1 MGLWIDQW
9 MTTHTII
16 LHSTTTTAFPTRRP
30 GRKQGRHVD
39 SEPGACSLATLPA
52 EILASIL
59 SYLAPDDLGRI
70 SGTCRVL
77 YLHSTDDRLW
87 RRHVQ
92 ENVPGQDI
100 TSSHPYTNF
109 RELYSA
115 HDPHWF
121 VPKYKFWFS
130 DTGLPGRIIITRYN
144 QREGTIEGYQLLC
157 QNVNTS
163 FHTWHA
169 PGPSI
174 VSGFSPSL
182 HLHHQL
188 PAFRLSGRPHSTD
201 PANAYESGSSS
212 SSSGSACQDEDTR
225 GRTGFRSE
233 VLMEPSPTSSV
244 KNSFSY
250 ARCLSPD
257 DLAARASPRFPHNH
271 VWPSPL
277 IASDHRVLGAGLAQP
292 MTLRLKDRA
301 RSRREVYDKAFRIHK
316 WLMVQQFEQP
326 IVEAGTFGAHF
337 RSEQAGATPR
347 YFGLPT
353 IAKLGEEV
361 ATYSTLDPA
370 QYTPTATK
378 PFRGIF
384 VGDYGGHGCEFVW
397 INQPDD
403 DPAAE
408 DAFDPASVA
417 RRDGESDDD
426 YAARQRDAQVYRGRL
441 EAVKLT
447 GDVNVPRGEHTFV
460 VDDLGEAGFV
470 REETKDPFTGA
481 RVVKSRAHIANT
493 GFQNDTYADGELFL
507 VTPNLLAHNWLSLGH
522 ISYLMRVD
530 IDKFIVPGDHDAG
543 TSV

>member
-1 MGLWIDQW
+1 MAECSFDRYGPPVS
-9 MTTHTII
+9 I
-16 LHSTTTTAFPTRRP
+16 LHHHP
-30 GRKQGRHVD
+30 GALDEKHGFVNRSMDDNTHDNTPLSDDYGLSDEKNRSKARASD
-39 SEPGACSLATLPA
+39 SEPGACSLAPLPA

-201 PANAYESGSSS
+201 PTNAYESGSSS
-212 SSSGSACQDEDTR
+212 SSSGSACQDEETR

-326 IVEAGTFGAHF
+326 TGMFLWLLFPIHPLRPCHPPRQVDAHSLF
-337 RSEQAGATPR
+337 IP
-347 YFGLPT
+347 P
-353 IAKLGEEV
+353 
-361 ATYSTLDPA
+361 
-370 QYTPTATK
+370 
-378 PFRGIF
+378 
-384 VGDYGGHGCEFVW
+384 
-397 INQPDD
+397 QP
-403 DPAAE
+403 
-408 DAFDPASVA
+408 
-417 RRDGESDDD
+417 
-426 YAARQRDAQVYRGRL
+426 
-441 EAVKLT
+441 
-447 GDVNVPRGEHTFV
+447 
-460 VDDLGEAGFV
+460 V
-470 REETKDPFTGA
+470 R
-481 RVVKSRAHIANT
+481 VC
-493 GFQNDTYADGELFL
+493 
-507 VTPNLLAHNWLSLGH
+507 
-522 ISYLMRVD
+522 
-530 IDKFIVPGDHDAG
+530 
-543 TSV
+543 